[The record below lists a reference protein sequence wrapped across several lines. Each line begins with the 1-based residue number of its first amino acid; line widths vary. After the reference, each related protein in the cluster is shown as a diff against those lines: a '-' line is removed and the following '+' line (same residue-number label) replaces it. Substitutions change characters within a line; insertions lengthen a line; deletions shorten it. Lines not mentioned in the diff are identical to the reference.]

1 MSDAP
6 QPESGRR
13 KRDRHFPRR
22 RWVIPPILF
31 RDPDA
36 PEPFEGVSILREV
49 PQDLG
54 LALYQVFRDLL
65 LWAMVPEDRRP
76 HLFATDA
83 ALRRDLL
90 IQAAAAPPHLR
101 GDLEVLSTVL
111 RRDWRVEPAA
121 VTGAALRVSRW
132 AADLK
137 ATRTALMF
145 AQAASAASPQLAPA
159 SLEVG
164 RVAAD
169 CGRFTV
175 AETWLRRA
183 VGLARRAQ
191 DWESYSEA
199 LIVLSRLYSQ
209 HPSAPDAARARATA
223 LTAARMARRHGL
235 RLSGARARLQLSV
248 LTLAAGNASEAE
260 EHARRAFRLYSRQH
274 PDAPAALHLVAE
286 SMLAQRQRM
295 PEAIQLLQ
303 KVLPHR
309 RTSRERFGT
318 LMILIRAAARVRDR
332 QSLESSWS
340 DALSLIES
348 LGDGEDAAGYLFQLA
363 SVAADALEH
372 RRATE
377 AARRALQLATERR
390 DSRLVSQIRALIEQ
404 AQLRTLV
411 PPPILD

>member
-1 MSDAP
+1 
-6 QPESGRR
+6 
-13 KRDRHFPRR
+13 
-22 RWVIPPILF
+22 
-31 RDPDA
+31 
-36 PEPFEGVSILREV
+36 
-49 PQDLG
+49 
-54 LALYQVFRDLL
+54 
-65 LWAMVPEDRRP
+65 MVPEDRRP
-76 HLFATDA
+76 QLFATGA

-90 IQAAAAPPHLR
+90 IQAAAAPPYLQS
-101 GDLEVLSTVL
+101 DLEVLSTVL

-121 VTGAALRVSRW
+121 LTDAALRVSRW

-159 SLEVG
+159 AFEVG

-183 VGLARRAQ
+183 VGLARRAR

-199 LIVLSRLYSQ
+199 LIVLSRLYAG
-209 HPSAPDAARARATA
+209 HTSAPDPARARATA

-248 LTLAAGNASEAE
+248 LALAGGNASEAE

-295 PEAIQLLQ
+295 PEAIQLLR

-332 QSLESSWS
+332 RSLESAWS
-340 DALSLIES
+340 DALNLIET

-363 SVAADALEH
+363 GVAADALEH

-404 AQLRTLV
+404 AHLRTLV